1 MIIYD
6 TNKLRYELK
15 GEPQDLIV
23 EACYL
28 LHLLKSKLKTDKDK
42 ILLIRFA
49 MSVLMETED
58 DNAGT

>member
-1 MIIYD
+1 MIIYNTD
-6 TNKLRYELK
+6 KMRYEFK
-15 GEPQDLIV
+15 GEAKDLIV

-28 LHLLKSKLKTDKDK
+28 LHLLKSKLKTDEDK

-49 MSVLMETED
+49 MSVLMETEE

>member
-1 MIIYD
+1 MILYD
-6 TNKLRYELK
+6 TDQHLYKFK
-15 GEPQDLIV
+15 GGAQDLIV

-49 MSVLMETED
+49 ISVLMETEE

>member
-6 TNKLRYELK
+6 TNKQFYNFK
-15 GEPQDLIV
+15 GEPKDLIV

-28 LHLLKSKLKTDKDK
+28 LHLLMSKLKTDEDK

-49 MSVLMETED
+49 MSVLMEMEE